1 MKAIKIAAA
10 NAEVIES
17 ALLAVNGKA
26 REHAYT
32 TLTEI
37 EALARCAEKQLESL
51 GIAKTRRTGAVW
63 SETSGEAMPN
73 AYNKKCRVRKAT
85 LVRLER
91 RATGWFLTDARSVE
105 VWQQGGGPGRLA
117 ITKAQ
122 EAEAIAAFKQ
132 SFSVIE
138 G

>member
-1 MKAIKIAAA
+1 MKAIKITEA
-10 NAEVIES
+10 NAEAIES

-37 EALARCAEKQLESL
+37 EALARRAEKQLESL
-51 GIAKTRRTGAVW
+51 GIAKTRRAGARR
-63 SETSGEAMPN
+63 SDTSGAAMPN
-73 AYNKKCRVRKAT
+73 AYNKKCRIRKAT

-91 RATGWFLTDARSVE
+91 RATGWFLVDARSVE

-117 ITKAQ
+117 ITKEQ

-132 SFSVIE
+132 SFSVIV

>member
-1 MKAIKIAAA
+1 MKAIKITAD
-10 NAEVIES
+10 NAEAVES
-17 ALLAVNGKA
+17 TLLAVNGKA
-26 REHAYT
+26 RAHAYT
-32 TLTEI
+32 EFSEI
-37 EALARCAEKQLESL
+37 EALASRAEKRLESL
-51 GIAKTRRTGAVW
+51 GIAKTRRAGAVW
-63 SETSGEAMPN
+63 HDTSAAAMPN

-132 SFSVIE
+132 SFSVIV